1 MHYYTRGLDPVLL
14 KDITTPAKAYK
25 ADAVPSVTTILSG
38 MPNDYL
44 DNTWKPKMLVD
55 LARKYS
61 ELDVGRVKELM
72 WGVKQCPKSGDM
84 ISSAT
89 FGTKAHARMEQLVD
103 GYIDD
108 GMLPMDDPYDDV
120 CKGAFD
126 YILNEPLTPVHTE
139 LPIGSVRLKTA
150 GTIDLLALD
159 RKENYCLIDYKFR
172 ECGYDYKL
180 CKHSEGKF
188 YDKDLAQLAIEAC
201 MVAELYVL
209 DYIPDIYTFC
219 IDTLTGNLHVKKW
232 SEKKKLRGEK
242 IFMAEYDRYWSS
254 PLLGNKNY

>member
-1 MHYYTRGLDPVLL
+1 MHYYTKGLEPVLL
-14 KDITTPAKAYK
+14 KDVNTPAKAHK

-44 DNTWKPKMLVD
+44 DETWKPKMLVD
-55 LARKYS
+55 LARKYKD
-61 ELDVGRVKELM
+61 LDVDKIKELM
-72 WGVKQCPKSGDM
+72 WGIKRCLKSKDM

-89 FGTKAHARMEQLVD
+89 FGTRAHSRMEQLVD

-120 CKGAFD
+120 CKDAFN
-126 YILNEPLTPVHTE
+126 YILDEPFTPVHTE

-159 RKENYCLIDYKFR
+159 RNENYCLIDYKFR
-172 ECGYDYKL
+172 ECEND
-180 CKHSEGKF
+180 EGKF

-219 IDTLTGNLHVKKW
+219 IDTLTGTLHIKKW
-232 SEKKKLRGEK
+232 SDKMKTKGEK

>member
-1 MHYYTRGLDPVLL
+1 M
-14 KDITTPAKAYK
+14 IAE
-25 ADAVPSVTTILSG
+25 
-38 MPNDYL
+38 
-44 DNTWKPKMLVD
+44 
-55 LARKYS
+55 LARKYK
-61 ELDVGRVKELM
+61 ELVIDKLKELM
-72 WGVKQCPKSGDM
+72 WGIKLCPKSGNM
-84 ISSAT
+84 VSSAT
-89 FGTKAHARMEQLVD
+89 FGTRAHARMEQLVD

-108 GMLPMDDPYDDV
+108 GMLPMNDPYDV
-120 CKGAFD
+120 ACEKTFE
-126 YILNEPLTPVHTE
+126 YIINELFTPAHTE

-159 RKENYCLIDYKFR
+159 RNENYCLIDYKFR
-172 ECGYDYKL
+172 ECKDN
-180 CKHSEGKF
+180 EGKF